1 MNMPKRLQAFLGM
14 TILFAGLLL
23 SDAVHAAETPYYGKN
38 YTQPDQL
45 SSLYPEPEETFQTPA
60 FVKKGEAFTTQ
71 EEMMKFI
78 HRLTKKSPYVK
89 MKNLGSSIEKRKI
102 PVLYFTKDERIRTIS
117 KKPTVWLQG
126 QIHGN
131 EPAAGEAA
139 LAMAEKLA
147 GPYGEQVLE
156 KVNVIIVP
164 RVNPDGSYHFNRRL
178 SSGIDGNRDHVK
190 LESPEV
196 RAIHKE
202 FAKFSPEV
210 AIDAHEYGVGQNEFQ
225 QIGDKG
231 ALKYHD
237 ILILSGKN
245 LNIPE
250 PLRDA
255 ADSLYVDGVKEKL
268 DEKGFSNDSYYTTG
282 KSKAGKIEIYE
293 GGTEA
298 RIGRNA
304 FALQPAL
311 SFLVESRGIDIG
323 RENFARRV
331 AAQVAAHETIIDTT
345 VKHAAEVKHLVAA
358 EKRRLIQKAIKANDE
373 DQVVIKSEFAGPF
386 ADTLKMADIASGQAI
401 DVPVQ
406 YYSASQSVP
415 TLSRTRPTA
424 YLVLPGHEEI
434 DQKLQD
440 QGLKGVTLKF
450 KQKLTA
456 EAYQVVSKETAGES
470 EGRPVVKVDTK
481 LKLKTKEFPKGTKIY
496 FTAQPQTNLLSIALE
511 PESVDSF
518 VSTGYISSEIGKEL
532 PIFRFMS
539 EQKTLH
545 IQE

>member
-1 MNMPKRLQAFLGM
+1 MNVQKRVQALLGI
-14 TILFAGLLL
+14 TILFAGLLFF
-23 SDAVHAAETPYYGKN
+23 DVAHAAETPYYGKK
-38 YTQPDQL
+38 YTQPEPL
-45 SSLYPEPEETFQTPA
+45 SSLYPEPEETFKTPA

-78 HRLTKKSPYVK
+78 NSLTKKSPYVK
-89 MKNLGSSIEKRKI
+89 MKNIGFSIEKREI
-102 PVLYFTKDERIRTIS
+102 PVLYFTKDDRIRSIS
-117 KKPTVWLQG
+117 KKPIIWLQG

-131 EPAAGEAA
+131 EPAAGEAT

-147 GPYGEQVLE
+147 GPYGDKVLD
-156 KVNVIIVP
+156 KVNVVIVP

-202 FAKFSPEV
+202 FIQYAPEV
-210 AIDAHEYGVGQNEFQ
+210 VIDAHEYGVGQNEFQ
-225 QIGDKG
+225 HIGEKG
-231 ALKYHD
+231 TLKYHD
-237 ILILSGKN
+237 ILVLSGKN

-250 PLRDA
+250 SIRNA
-255 ADSLYVDGVKEKL
+255 SDSLYVNGIKAKL
-268 DEKGFSNDSYYTTG
+268 DQKGFSNDSYYTTG
-282 KSKAGKIEIYE
+282 KSKDGKIEIYE

-331 AAQVAAHETIIDTT
+331 AAQVATHETIINMT
-345 VKHAAEVKHLVAA
+345 VKHAAEIKHLVAA
-358 EKRRLIQKAIKANDE
+358 EKLKLIQQGAKGNDK
-373 DQVVIKSEFAGPF
+373 DQVVITSDFAGPF
-386 ADTLKMADIASGQAI
+386 ADTLKMADIASGQAV

-406 YYSASQSVP
+406 YYSASQAVP

-424 YLVLPGHEEI
+424 YLVLPGHQDI
-434 DQKLQD
+434 DQKLKD
-440 QGLKGVTLKF
+440 QGLKSVTLKF
-450 KQKLTA
+450 KQKLSA
-456 EAYQVVSKETAGES
+456 EAFQVVSKETAGES
-470 EGRPVVKVDTK
+470 EGRPVIKVETK
-481 LKLKTKEFPKGTKIY
+481 LKNKKKEFPKGTKLY
-496 FTAQPQTNLLSIALE
+496 FTAQPQSNLLSIALE

-518 VSTGYISSEIGKEL
+518 VSTGYISSEAGKEL
-532 PIFRFMS
+532 PVYRFMFD
-539 EQKTLH
+539 EKTLH